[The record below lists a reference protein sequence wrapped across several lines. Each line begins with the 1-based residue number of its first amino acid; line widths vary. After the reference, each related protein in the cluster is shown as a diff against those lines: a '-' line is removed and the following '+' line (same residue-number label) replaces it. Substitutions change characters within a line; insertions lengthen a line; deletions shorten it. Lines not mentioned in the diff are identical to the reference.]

1 MRKRTERE
9 KRQALEQVFD
19 AMRQRWLDTSMPKG
33 KKMNGQP
40 SWYVK
45 CPQCNHGGARMGIGK
60 QGNHVLVCPTCKQ
73 CYPTGQLVKHY
84 APDLAETLWG
94 PGKGTISGRTRGK
107 GASDA
112 EERKRWAQEQRK
124 RFLSAPGDS
133 ADPFS

>member
-1 MRKRTERE
+1 
-9 KRQALEQVFD
+9 
-19 AMRQRWLDTSMPKG
+19 
-33 KKMNGQP
+33 
-40 SWYVK
+40 
-45 CPQCNHGGARMGIGK
+45 MGIGK

-84 APDLAETLWG
+84 APDLAEMLWG